1 MELYQ
6 IFAVINRESLKR
18 LQNIFQS
25 ADTKVSLSQPARGT
39 APGEILNRLGLA
51 ETEKLIVSTIAD
63 AQQKRTIFRQ
73 ARDKMYMDIPG
84 NGILAA
90 IPLKSIAGRQTLA
103 FLTDQELKE
112 GAPSMDFEYE
122 LIVVVLNEGYA
133 DMVMDAAR
141 GAGAGGGTLL
151 HAKGTGGKRGEKFF
165 SVSLADEKDMIYIVS
180 HREEKT
186 AVMKAIQT
194 QAGPGTKAG
203 GICFSLPI
211 SSVMGLRS
219 REPASDE

>member
-90 IPLKSIAGRQTLA
+90 IPLKSVAGRQTLA

>member
-63 AQQKRTIFRQ
+63 ARQKRIIFRL

-180 HREEKT
+180 HREEKA

>member
-63 AQQKRTIFRQ
+63 ARQKRIIFRL

-180 HREEKT
+180 HREEKA

-211 SSVMGLRS
+211 SSVIGLRA
-219 REPASDE
+219 RESE

>member
-63 AQQKRTIFRQ
+63 ARQKRIIFRQ

-90 IPLKSIAGRQTLA
+90 IPLKSVAGRQTLA

-133 DMVMDAAR
+133 DMVMAAAR

-180 HREEKT
+180 HREEKA